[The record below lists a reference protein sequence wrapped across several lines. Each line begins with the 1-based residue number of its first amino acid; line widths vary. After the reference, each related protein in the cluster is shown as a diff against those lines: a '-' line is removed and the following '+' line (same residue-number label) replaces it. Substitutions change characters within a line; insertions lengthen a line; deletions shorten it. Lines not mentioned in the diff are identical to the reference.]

1 MTKTEFFGYVK
12 DGQLTALNKGRIAQD
27 LKTFPDC
34 DVVVVIKKRGKRSSK
49 ANAYYWAVVVKE
61 IQLRFRE
68 LGHDVE
74 TDDVHEFLK
83 QKFHSEK
90 IVTPQCE
97 VIEVPKST
105 TEMNKDEFTEY
116 LTRIIEWA
124 ASTLEIYIPEAGQ
137 QTEMFGEAA

>member
-1 MTKTEFFGYVK
+1 MTKTEHYGYVQDGKLHIINK
-12 DGQLTALNKGRIAQD
+12 DRMQD
-27 LKTFPDC
+27 DLRQFKPC
-34 DVVVVIKKRGKRSSK
+34 DVVITIKKRGKRSLLQ
-49 ANAYYWAVVVKE
+49 NAYYFGCVVKE

-90 IVTPQCE
+90 IVIDQAE

-105 TEMNKDEFTEY
+105 TEMNKTEFSEY
-116 LTRIIEWA
+116 VERIKEWA
-124 ASTLEIYIPEAGQ
+124 SSVLEIYIPDAGQ
-137 QTEMFGEAA
+137 QTEMFAA

>member
-1 MTKTEFFGYVK
+1 MTKTEQYGYIQ
-12 DGQLTALNKGRIAQD
+12 DGKLHIMNKKRLADD
-27 LKTFPDC
+27 LRQFKPC
-34 DVVVVIKKRGKRSSK
+34 DVVVVIKKRGKRSILQ
-49 ANAYYWAVVVKE
+49 NAYYWGVVVKE

-90 IVTPQCE
+90 IVTPQAE

-105 TEMNKDEFTEY
+105 TEMNKGEFSEY
-116 LTRIIEWA
+116 VERIKEWA
-124 ASTLEIYIPEAGQ
+124 SCTLEIYIPDAGQ
-137 QTEMFGEAA
+137 QTEMFAA

>member
-1 MTKTEFFGYVK
+1 MTKTEQYGYIQ
-12 DGQLTALNKGRIAQD
+12 DGRLHIMNKKRLADD
-27 LKTFPDC
+27 LRQFKPC
-34 DVVVVIKKRGKRSSK
+34 DVVVVIKKRGKRSILQ
-49 ANAYYWAVVVKE
+49 NAYYWGVVVKE

-90 IVTPQCE
+90 IVTPQAE

-105 TEMNKDEFTEY
+105 TEMNKDEFSEY
-116 LTRIIEWA
+116 VERIKEWA
-124 ASTLEIYIPEAGQ
+124 SSTLEIYIPDAGQ
-137 QTEMFGEAA
+137 QTEMFAA